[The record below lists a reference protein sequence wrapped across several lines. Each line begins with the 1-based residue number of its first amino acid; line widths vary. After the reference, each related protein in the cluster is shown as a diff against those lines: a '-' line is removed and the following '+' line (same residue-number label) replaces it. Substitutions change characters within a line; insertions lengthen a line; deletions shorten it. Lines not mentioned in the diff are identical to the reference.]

1 MQLNLD
7 LTAPP
12 ARQAES
18 DPTRKSDGIYSVS
31 EITRKVRLCLERGF
45 ADIWVKGE
53 VSNFRPYSSGH
64 LYFSIKDADASLSC
78 VMFAGAAA
86 GLGAT
91 RLADGLRVELHG
103 KLSVFE
109 RRGQYQLVVQEVR
122 ACGAGE
128 LHAKFEALKKKLEAE
143 GLFAPEKK
151 RPLPKFPA
159 RIGVVTSPSG
169 AAIRDF
175 LNVLHRRHP
184 GIGVVINPVRVQG
197 VGAAAEIVRAV
208 REFGEPR
215 RWGLPPV
222 DVIVVTRGGGSIED
236 LWEFNEEAVARA
248 IAGSPVPVVSAV
260 GHEIDFTIC
269 DFVSDYRAPTPSAAA
284 EILSADAAEVRI
296 RLEREGRRMAR
307 ACAGVREGLR
317 LRLDGALGSAIFR
330 DPLRQVEECTQR
342 LDRAALDLRRAPVEC
357 LRHLHH
363 RLLALEP
370 VLAPATLLEKIE
382 NFRLR
387 LERASQRLAS
397 PAEKRVAALLANLGE
412 LSGKIFALDPARVL
426 ERGFTVTLDSA
437 GVVLRTASQARA
449 AVHLQTRFSDGTVES
464 KV

>member
-12 ARQAES
+12 ARQPGSTPAK
-18 DPTRKSDGIYSVS
+18 KSDGIYSVS
-31 EITRKVRLCLERGF
+31 EITRQVRSCLERGF
-45 ADIWVKGE
+45 GDIWVEGE
-53 VSNFRPYSSGH
+53 ISNFRPYPTGR

-78 VMFAGAAA
+78 VMFAGDAAS
-86 GLGAT
+86 LGTT

-109 RRGQYQLVVQEVR
+109 KRGQYQLVVRQAR
-122 ACGAGE
+122 ACGAGA

-151 RPLPKFPA
+151 RSLPKFPA
-159 RIGVVTSPSG
+159 RIGVVTSPAG

-197 VGAAAEIVRAV
+197 SGAAAEIARAV
-208 REFGEPR
+208 REFGEPG

-248 IAGSPVPVVSAV
+248 IAASPVPVVSAV

-269 DFVSDYRAPTPSAAA
+269 DFASDYRAPTPSAAA
-284 EILSADAAEVRI
+284 EILSADAAEVRM

-317 LRLDGALGSAIFR
+317 LQLDGALGSALFR
-330 DPLRQVEECTQR
+330 DPLRQVEEYAQR
-342 LDRAALDLRRAPVEC
+342 LDRTALDLRRAPVEC
-357 LRHLHH
+357 LRQLHH
-363 RLLALEP
+363 RLLTLETAM
-370 VLAPATLLEKIE
+370 APATLLEKIE

-387 LERASQRLAS
+387 LDRASQRLVS
-397 PAEKRVAALLANLGE
+397 PAEKRVATLLASLGE

-437 GVVLRTASQARA
+437 GVVLRTVSQARTA
-449 AVHLQTRFSDGTVES
+449 IRIQTRFSDGTIES